1 MSEKK
6 HDSTGASTELSR
18 KSSPQAR
25 DHRELGQILDLFSF
39 HEIAPGAPFW
49 HGKGMVIFRE
59 LEKLARQINDRND
72 YQEISTPIM
81 VKTEVFKKSG
91 HWDHYRDNMFYFNNP
106 VDDNE
111 QLAVKPMNCP
121 ESTYIYNSK
130 IRSYRELP
138 LRLAE
143 IGRLHRNE
151 LSGTLGG
158 MFRVR
163 QITMDDAHI
172 YCRPDQAEEEIK
184 QIIKIIE
191 RFYKI
196 FDFKPH
202 YVLATRP
209 KGFLGTKKDWDLA
222 EAALQAAMDQSKIE
236 YKTAEGE
243 GAFYGPKIEIH
254 LLDSQGRDWQ
264 MGTAQLDLVMLPKQF
279 DVHYVDE
286 KGEKKMPWVIH
297 RAVFGSFER
306 FIGMLLEHLD
316 GQLPIWL
323 SPIQVA
329 IVNVGDKHLDY
340 ARQLK
345 EKLIDLGVRARL
357 DEQSLTVGKK
367 VREAEVQKNPVVL
380 IVGDKEVEAK
390 TVSVRELGEDKGVIA
405 LDKFL
410 KEVFK
415 KTTPPTL

>member
-1 MSEKK
+1 MSEKN
-6 HDSTGASTELSR
+6 H
-18 KSSPQAR
+18 R
-25 DHRELGQILDLFSF
+25 DHRELGRLLDLFSF

-49 HGKGMVIFRE
+49 HAKGMVIFRE
-59 LEKLARQINDRND
+59 LEKLARQINDSND

-91 HWDHYRDNMFYFNNP
+91 HWDHYRDNMFYFENP
-106 VDDNE
+106 RDEKE
-111 QLAVKPMNCP
+111 QLAIKPMNCP
-121 ESTYIYNSK
+121 ESTYVFNSK
-130 IRSYRELP
+130 IRSYRDLP

-184 QIIKIIE
+184 KIIKIIE
-191 RFYKI
+191 NFYKV
-196 FDFKPH
+196 FDFKPS
-202 YVLATRP
+202 YILATRP
-209 KGFLGTKKDWDLA
+209 KGFLGVEKDWDLA
-222 EAALQAAMDQSKIE
+222 EAALKAAMDHSQIKYKI
-236 YKTAEGE
+236 AEGE
-243 GAFYGPKIEIH
+243 GAFYGPKVEVH
-254 LLDSQGRDWQ
+254 LTDSQGRDWQ

-323 SPIQVA
+323 SPVQVA
-329 IVNVGDKHLDY
+329 IVNVGDKHLEY
-340 ARQLK
+340 AK
-345 EKLIDLGVRARL
+345 KVKKALIELGVRAQL
-357 DEQSLTVGKK
+357 DEQSLTVSKK
-367 VREAEVQKNPVVL
+367 IREAEVQKIPIVL
-380 IVGDKEVEAK
+380 VVGDKEVEAK
-390 TVSVRELGEDKGVIA
+390 TVSVRELGEDRGSVA

-410 KEVFK
+410 KKAELIMF
-415 KTTPPTL
+415 TNTDFGLDFS